1 MGYLDRS
8 IGSMNKMDE
17 VNVSFVVKD
26 KTAGTNKLWFG
37 MFAVCLKAGF
47 CHSVVLGT
55 AKRLQ
60 KRFYKKMGGK
70 IS

>member
-55 AKRLQ
+55 A
-60 KRFYKKMGGK
+60 
-70 IS
+70 